1 MLVIVVMKPYICL
14 LQWHDTALHEAASR
28 GRCDVLQ
35 LLIDAGMAVDTKNTV
50 SWYNDDDVSTVYV
63 LGNYC
68 AW

>member
-1 MLVIVVMKPYICL
+1 MLVTVVMKPYICL
-14 LQWHDTALHEAASR
+14 LQFGDNALHAAAES
-28 GRCDVLQ
+28 GHCDVLQ
-35 LLIDAGMAVDTKNTV
+35 LLIDTGMSVDIKGWV